1 MSNGPHRFLSRTT
14 AIEAAIAAA
23 ISAALSL
30 IVFGPILRFM
40 NSGWSGGDMLSTYVN
55 AENWGGFGYRV
66 TTQFGFPLGMNLNYF
81 PGIDITENTFAQVV
95 TNITGQPFIGINLLI
110 IASFPIA
117 AALSYL
123 TIRITGLRGPLAVSL
138 AVAFSLI
145 PYHWGR
151 ALGHTYLATLYSAI
165 IGLALVLLVGS
176 GKFEQLLD
184 QRSRGR
190 RALIIGTVA
199 VMVLTVA
206 WTGVYY
212 AVFTIILGIAAVLWR
227 FAHRA
232 SGKRLLIDAIP
243 FAGVGALSV
252 IGFLPALLTL
262 RGDAPLASLGE
273 RTPYESVIFA
283 GDLAIALLPLP
294 QSSLPGFDR
303 YNDAVLAA
311 VADAPYG
318 ESSVITNHGTWV
330 TTAALLVF
338 VAGIILRTRRKS
350 DVTPGAPRLQGGP
363 RVTPGLIGYLIV
375 VTLLFFVPWGLNF
388 LFADLVTAS
397 IRGWN
402 RLLPMLL
409 LLFILGVATVLRSV
423 PWTTRAVIA
432 IPVAVAIIGIAGL
445 DSALPFRG
453 AYRTSATEASEITAA
468 AREYST
474 AVNAAIPEPCGILQ
488 LPYMAYP
495 EFGVQRGINDYDH
508 FWTSIANPGKRWSYG
523 AVKNTDAGV
532 WSSQLPQVPNDVQVA
547 QLKQSGFCAIHL
559 DTRGYVSEALP
570 AIKGDLSGRF
580 GAPLA
585 TGFDGRWELYG
596 MGSGW
601 AAPAAELSPE
611 AFAFLHQPMI
621 TPDEFTALTRESIL
635 QSDWWWTTQR
645 QGTFT
650 FTPTAPDAPFTGISG
665 KVRAPACGPTP
676 VTLTLEAGG
685 QRKSTTVAAL
695 PDADSPFD
703 LAFEQPSDAQALL
716 TVEALGAGCDAP
728 GQGKRFAQVLDLT
741 PRTSRV
747 AEAPNANA
755 AAMTP
760 ASVASVVFQT
770 TMLQMPTRM
779 SMTSDE

>member
-1 MSNGPHRFLSRTT
+1 MSSGPQRFLSRTT

-55 AENWGGFGYRV
+55 AENWGGFCYRV

-81 PGIDITENTFAQVV
+81 PGIDITENTFAQIV

-176 GKFEQLLD
+176 GKFEQLMAP
-184 QRSRGR
+184 RSPRR
-190 RALIIGTVA
+190 RALVLSVIAI
-199 VMVLTVA
+199 MVVTVA
-206 WTGVYY
+206 WTGIYY
-212 AVFTIILGIAAVLWR
+212 AVFTLILGAAALLWR

-232 SGKRLLIDAIP
+232 STRALLIDAMP
-243 FAGVGALSV
+243 FAGIGALSV
-252 IGFLPALLTL
+252 IGFLPSLLTL

-294 QSSLPGFDR
+294 QSSLPGFGR

-311 VADAPYG
+311 IADAPYG

-338 VAGIILRTRRKS
+338 VVGIIMWTRRKS
-350 DVTPGAPRLQGGP
+350 DVTPGAPRLHGGP

-409 LLFILGVATVLRSV
+409 LLFILGAATVLRSV
-423 PWTTRAVIA
+423 PWTKRAVIA
-432 IPVAVAIIGIAGL
+432 IPVALAIVGLAAL

-453 AYRTSATEASEITAA
+453 AYRTSATEAGEITTA
-468 AREYST
+468 ARDYST
-474 AVNAAIPEPCGILQ
+474 AVNTAIPEPCGILQ

-508 FWTSIANPGKRWSYG
+508 FWTSLANPGKRWSYG

-532 WSSQLPQVPNDVQVA
+532 WSSQLPQVPNDNQVSL
-547 QLKQSGFCAIHL
+547 LKQSGFCAIHL

-570 AIKGDLSGRF
+570 AIKADLSGRF

-585 TGFDGRWELYG
+585 TGFDTRWELYG
-596 MGSGW
+596 LGSGW
-601 AAPAAELSPE
+601 AAPDAELSPE

-621 TPDEFTALTRESIL
+621 TPDEFTALTRDSVL
-635 QSDWWWTTQR
+635 QSTWWWTTQR
-645 QGTFT
+645 EALFT
-650 FTPTAPDAPFTGISG
+650 LTPTSLEAPVIGVSG
-665 KVRAPACGPTP
+665 RVRAPKCGPTP

-685 QRKSTTVAAL
+685 QRASITVAAL

-703 LAFEQPSDAQALL
+703 LALDQPTDAPATL
-716 TVEALGAGCDAP
+716 TVAEMGAGCDVP
-728 GQGKRFAQVLDLT
+728 GQRKRFAQVIDLSA
-741 PRTSRV
+741 R
-747 AEAPNANA
+747 
-755 AAMTP
+755 
-760 ASVASVVFQT
+760 
-770 TMLQMPTRM
+770 
-779 SMTSDE
+779 

>member
-1 MSNGPHRFLSRTT
+1 
-14 AIEAAIAAA
+14 
-23 ISAALSL
+23 
-30 IVFGPILRFM
+30 
-40 NSGWSGGDMLSTYVN
+40 
-55 AENWGGFGYRV
+55 
-66 TTQFGFPLGMNLNYF
+66 MNLNYF
-81 PGIDITENTFAQVV
+81 PGIDITENTFAQII

-123 TIRITGLRGPLAVSL
+123 TIRITGLRGPIAVSL

-165 IGLALVLLVGS
+165 IGLALVLLIGS
-176 GKFEQLLD
+176 GKFEQLMAH
-184 QRSRGR
+184 RSPRR
-190 RALIIGTVA
+190 RALVLSVIAI
-199 VMVLTVA
+199 MVVTVA
-206 WTGVYY
+206 WTGIYY
-212 AVFTIILGIAAVLWR
+212 AVFTLILGAAALLWR

-232 SGKRLLIDAIP
+232 SGRALLIDAVP
-243 FAGVGALSV
+243 VAGVGLLSA

-262 RGDAPLASLGE
+262 RADAPLASLGE

-294 QSSLPGFDR
+294 QSSLLGFGR

-318 ESSVITNHGTWV
+318 ESSVITNHGTWI

-350 DVTPGAPRLQGGP
+350 DVAHGAPRLQGGA

-409 LLFILGVATVLRSV
+409 LLFILGAATVLRSV
-423 PWTTRAVIA
+423 PWTKRAVIA

-453 AYRTSATEASEITAA
+453 AYRTSATEAGEITAA
-468 AREYST
+468 ARDYST
-474 AVNAAIPEPCGILQ
+474 AVNAAIPEACGILQ

-508 FWTSIANPGKRWSYG
+508 FWTSLANPGKRWSYG

-532 WSSQLPQVPNDVQVA
+532 WSSQLPQVPNDNQIA
-547 QLKQSGFCAIHL
+547 LLKQSGFCAIHL

-570 AIKGDLSGRF
+570 AIKDDLNGRF

-596 MGSGW
+596 LGSGW
-601 AAPAAELSPE
+601 AAPDAELSPE
-611 AFAFLHQPMI
+611 AYAFLHQPMI
-621 TPDEFTALTRESIL
+621 TPDEFTALTRDSLL
-635 QSDWWWTTQR
+635 QSAWWWTTQR
-645 QGTFT
+645 EGMFT
-650 FTPTAPDAPFTGISG
+650 LTPTTPDVPVRGVSG
-665 KVRAPACGPTP
+665 KVRAPKCGPTP
-676 VTLTLEAGG
+676 VTLTLEADG
-685 QRKSTTVAAL
+685 QRTSVTVAAL
-695 PDADSPFD
+695 PDADSPFE
-703 LAFEQPSDAQALL
+703 LTLERPADAQAVL

-728 GQGKRFAQVLDLT
+728 GQGKRFAQVIDLSE
-741 PRTSRV
+741 RMII
-747 AEAPNANA
+747 AADAPNANA

-760 ASVASVVFQT
+760 ASVASVVFHT
-770 TMLQMPTRM
+770 TMLQMPTSR

>member
-1 MSNGPHRFLSRTT
+1 MSNGPQRFLSRTT

-81 PGIDITENTFAQVV
+81 PGIDITENTFAQII
-95 TNITGQPFIGINLLI
+95 TNLTGQPFLGINLLV
-110 IASFPIA
+110 IASFPLA

-123 TIRITGLRGPLAVSL
+123 TIRITGLRGPIAVSL

-165 IGLALVLLVGS
+165 IGVALVLLIGS
-176 GKFEQLLD
+176 GKFEQLMAP
-184 QRSRGR
+184 RSTRR
-190 RALIIGTVA
+190 RALVLSVIAIM
-199 VMVLTVA
+199 VMTVA
-206 WTGVYY
+206 WTGIYY
-212 AVFTIILGIAAVLWR
+212 AVFTLILGAAALLWR

-232 SGKRLLIDAIP
+232 SGRALLIDAVP
-243 FAGVGALSV
+243 VAGVGVLAA

-262 RGDAPLASLGE
+262 RADAPLASLGE

-294 QSSLPGFDR
+294 QSSLPGFGR

-311 VADAPYG
+311 IADAPFG

-338 VAGIILRTRRKS
+338 VVGIIWRTRRRS
-350 DVTPGAPRLQGGP
+350 DVAPGAPRLQGGA
-363 RVTPGLIGYLIV
+363 RVTTGLIGYLIV

-409 LLFILGVATVLRSV
+409 LLFILGAATMLRSV
-423 PWTTRAVIA
+423 PWTRRGVVA
-432 IPVAVAIIGIAGL
+432 IPVALAIIGITGL

-453 AYRTSATEASEITAA
+453 AYRTSATEAGEITGA
-468 AREYST
+468 ARDYST
-474 AVNAAIPEPCGILQ
+474 AVNAAIPEACGILQ

-508 FWTSIANPGKRWSYG
+508 FWTSLANPGKRWSYG

-532 WSSQLPQVPNDVQVA
+532 WSSQLPQLPSDEQA
-547 QLKQSGFCAIHL
+547 ALLKQSGFCAIHL

-570 AIKGDLSGRF
+570 AIKDDLSGRF

-596 MGSGW
+596 LGGDW
-601 AAPAAELSPE
+601 AALNAELSPA
-611 AFAFLHQPMI
+611 AFAFMHQPMI
-621 TPDEFTALTRESIL
+621 TPDEFTALTRDSLL
-635 QSDWWWTTQR
+635 QSAWWWTTQR
-645 QGTFT
+645 EGTFT
-650 FTPTAPDAPFTGISG
+650 FTPTTPDVPVMGVSG
-665 KVRAPACGPTP
+665 KVRAPKCGPTP
-676 VTLTLEAGG
+676 VTLTLEADG
-685 QRKSTTVAAL
+685 QRTSVTVAAL
-695 PDADSPFD
+695 PDADSPFE
-703 LAFEQPSDAQALL
+703 LTLERPADAQAVL
-716 TVEALGAGCDAP
+716 TVEALGAGCDVP
-728 GQGKRFAQVLDLT
+728 GQGKRFAQVIDLSA
-741 PRTSRV
+741 R
-747 AEAPNANA
+747 
-755 AAMTP
+755 
-760 ASVASVVFQT
+760 
-770 TMLQMPTRM
+770 
-779 SMTSDE
+779 